1 MRAAWL
7 QRSQAAAALSDHAA
21 PQGIDWTGLA
31 KPLWLRDVG
40 NADEFDRAGGLPHV
54 VVLTVDH
61 GLRAA
66 SADEA
71 RLVCSEAEKL
81 GLSCAVLKWE
91 GGKPATGVQDAARN
105 ARRDLMCDVLRAER
119 GLLSDIARARETT
132 GGFIPHRRLA
142 MAHHQGDQAETF
154 LMRLARGSGLEGLG
168 GIKPSSW
175 IERAPTAERPAS
187 FQVAVER
194 PLLDV
199 PKERLVATL
208 QSYGA
213 RWVDDPSNEDE
224 RFERVRVRKMMP
236 LLAELGLSAEKIAL
250 SARRLRDAEM
260 AVDRLLRAD
269 AKGSIA
275 EAASAVRAEVDLS
288 NAREFISAYT
298 AVRALKRLL
307 AAYGGGARRAELAQ
321 VEQVATQAVDWKARE
336 GIGSLTLGGC
346 KIECHGEGGR
356 WLRIYREGA
365 GVGLPVIPILAG
377 QSVDWDGRRF
387 TVRADQGAISGAA
400 VRALG
405 MQGWAELKKVVP
417 EIARLK
423 WPAAAAATLPVIERH
438 GRIVAYV
445 GIQEALAGERETSGD
460 VLAAWKAFA
469 AEHEKSY
476 RCTFAGIC
484 EL

>member
-1 MRAAWL
+1 MVEFSPFSDEELAVLFRGLERTPLALAVSGGADSMALMHMVARWARRSEVRAAWL

-199 PKERLVATL
+199 PKERFISYPAAGRDSDSTELLGWAGWDHAEQALALAYAAT
-208 QSYGA
+208 
-213 RWVDDPSNEDE
+213 PEEDE
-224 RFERVRVRKMMP
+224 
-236 LLAELGLSAEKIAL
+236 
-250 SARRLRDAEM
+250 
-260 AVDRLLRAD
+260 
-269 AKGSIA
+269 
-275 EAASAVRAEVDLS
+275 
-288 NAREFISAYT
+288 
-298 AVRALKRLL
+298 
-307 AAYGGGARRAELAQ
+307 
-321 VEQVATQAVDWKARE
+321 
-336 GIGSLTLGGC
+336 
-346 KIECHGEGGR
+346 
-356 WLRIYREGA
+356 
-365 GVGLPVIPILAG
+365 
-377 QSVDWDGRRF
+377 
-387 TVRADQGAISGAA
+387 
-400 VRALG
+400 
-405 MQGWAELKKVVP
+405 
-417 EIARLK
+417 
-423 WPAAAAATLPVIERH
+423 
-438 GRIVAYV
+438 
-445 GIQEALAGERETSGD
+445 
-460 VLAAWKAFA
+460 
-469 AEHEKSY
+469 
-476 RCTFAGIC
+476 
-484 EL
+484 